1 MFYGEF
7 MQDVDARGRMVVPQA
22 FRADL
27 ASGLVITRGLDGCLL
42 VYPASRWDEVA
53 DAVSRL
59 PLTRSVA
66 RAFARLLLGG
76 ASSQTLDAQG
86 RFTLPAPLRRY
97 ARLDSNAVIV
107 GTGDHIEVWGDAAW
121 GRMTE
126 DLAETGSEIAETLS
140 NLGFALS

>member
-7 MQDVDARGRMVVPQA
+7 LQDVDARGRLVIPQA

-27 ASGLVITRGLDGCLL
+27 ANGLVITRGLDGCLL

-66 RAFARLLLGG
+66 RAFVRLLLGG
-76 ASSQTLDAQG
+76 ASPQTLDTQG
-86 RFTLPAPLRRY
+86 RFTLPVPLRRY
-97 ARLDSNAVIV
+97 ARLDSSAVIV
-107 GTGDHIEVWGDAAW
+107 GTGDHIEIWGDTAW
-121 GRMTE
+121 DRMTD
-126 DLAETGSEIAETLS
+126 DLAENGSEIAENLS

>member
-7 MQDVDARGRMVVPQA
+7 LQDVDARGRLVIPQA

-27 ASGLVITRGLDGCLL
+27 ANGLVITRGLDGCLL

-66 RAFARLLLGG
+66 RAFVRLLLGG
-76 ASSQTLDAQG
+76 ASPQTLDTQG
-86 RFTLPAPLRRY
+86 RFTLPTPLRRFG
-97 ARLDSNAVIV
+97 RLESSAVIV
-107 GTGDHIEVWGDAAW
+107 GAGDHIEVWSDAAW
-121 GRMTE
+121 GQMTD
-126 DLAETGSEIAETLS
+126 DLAAKGSEIAENLS

>member
-7 MQDVDARGRMVVPQA
+7 LQDVDARGRMVVPPA

-27 ASGLVITRGLDGCLL
+27 ANGLVITRGLDGCLL
-42 VYPASRWDEVA
+42 IYPASRWDEVA

-76 ASSQTLDAQG
+76 ASPQTLDLQG
-86 RFTLPAPLRRY
+86 RFTLPVPLRRY
-97 ARLDSNAVIV
+97 ARLESNAVIV

-121 GRMTE
+121 SRVTD
-126 DLAETGSEIAETLS
+126 DLSENGSDIAETLS

>member
-7 MQDVDARGRMVVPQA
+7 IQDVDARGRLVAPQA

-27 ASGLVITRGLDGCLL
+27 ANGLVITRGLDGCLL

-53 DAVSRL
+53 NAVSRL

-66 RAFARLLLGG
+66 RAFTRLLLGG

-86 RFTLPAPLRRY
+86 RFMLPAPLRRY
-97 ARLDSNAVIV
+97 ARLDTNAVIV
-107 GTGDHIEVWGDAAW
+107 GMGGHLEIWGDAAW
-121 GRMTE
+121 SRMTE
-126 DLAETGSEIAETLS
+126 DLAENGSDIAETLGS
-140 NLGFALS
+140 LGFALS